1 MGFTLI
7 ELLVVIAIIA
17 ILAAILLPALNSARE
32 RGRSASC
39 LNNQKQLGFAAIT
52 YGDAHNGFIYMKVA
66 DAASYSIVW
75 SLVEGS
81 QVQSNATRGKFT
93 KYLSSFAE
101 VTCPSAAPDGIP
113 AVGSSAATNYR
124 YMYSVPYWGKASH
137 WSTRDADARS
147 CPGPS
152 NVASAC
158 LNLKKVNTPSDFY
171 LFGESRSKWD
181 DLPDYFNGLS
191 NTDSRLFD
199 LRHSKRVN
207 LSFVDGHVEG
217 KDIGWFSQEKKN
229 GYIGSAPGVMYGT
242 VTIVSV
248 P

>member
-66 DAASYSIVW
+66 DAAFYSIVW

-81 QVQSNATRGKFT
+81 QVQSSATRGKFT

-101 VTCPSAAPDGIP
+101 VTCPSAAPDAIP

-137 WSTRDADARS
+137 WSTRDPDS
-147 CPGPS
+147 KILPDTT
-152 NVASAC
+152 SAGAI
-158 LNLKKVNTPSDFY
+158 LNLKKVNTPSDVY

-229 GYIGSAPGVMYGT
+229 GYFSSSLGVMYGT